1 MIIYIGIY
9 TNIKEIIMQKIAE
22 KMLLELPLKS
32 FISII
37 YTEIRQLNNNSMYPS
52 IKNNN
57 IID

>member
-1 MIIYIGIY
+1 M
-9 TNIKEIIMQKIAE
+9 KEIIMQKIAE